1 MRLIDLSQTLEHDS
15 PGAPFYPRPRF
26 KLPRKKAAT
35 EGWNAE
41 MLTLP
46 SHCGTH
52 IDMPSHKLAQWKRSN
67 EFPLEAFVGQ
77 AYVLDF
83 RDCPPRTAITASML
97 QDQLPQLEKQS
108 IVLIATGWAQKRAH
122 NDVWYY
128 DVPYLSPEAASYLAD
143 HQVTGVGIDHWTIG
157 GSEDPLMS
165 LTHTILM
172 AGNCWIVENLEFG
185 PEVFELPQPVE
196 FWALPIK
203 LSKLVSGCFCR
214 AVVRVP

>member
-1 MRLIDLSQTLEHDS
+1 MRLIDVSQTLEHNS

-26 KLPRKKAAT
+26 KLPRNKAAT

-52 IDMPSHKLAQWKRSN
+52 LDMPNHKLAQWKSSS
-67 EFPLEAFVGQ
+67 EFPLEVFVGS
-77 AYVLDF
+77 AHVLYF
-83 RDCPPRTAITASML
+83 RDAAPRTQITASML
-97 QDQLPQLEKQS
+97 KEKLPNLARNR
-108 IVLIATGWAQKRAH
+108 IVLIATGWAQKRGH

-128 DVPYLSPEAASYLAD
+128 DVPYLTPDAAGFLAD
-143 HQVTGVGIDHWTIG
+143 HHITGVGIDHWTIG

-172 AGNCWIVENLEFG
+172 AGNCWIVENLKFG
-185 PEVFELPQPVE
+185 LDAFDLPQPVE

-203 LSKLVSGCFCR
+203 LSKQVSGCFCR
-214 AVVRVP
+214 AVIRIP